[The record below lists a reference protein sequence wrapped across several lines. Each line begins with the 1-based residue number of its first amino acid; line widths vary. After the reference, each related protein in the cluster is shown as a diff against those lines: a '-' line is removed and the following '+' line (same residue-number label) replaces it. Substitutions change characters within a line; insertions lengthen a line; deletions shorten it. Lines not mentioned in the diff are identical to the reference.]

1 MNELS
6 HPWARLGGVIIA
18 ACIVFFLDTTST
30 DALHKLWLPLGL
42 AFSAFLMTQ
51 ALMAVAFACLVMA
64 GLNID
69 LAAGYWVPVWGYPS
83 VAAVSLV
90 VCLIIVVRRFRQRI
104 AETHDARW
112 ARRRRTDAQSDPQ

>member
-69 LAAGYWVPVWGYPS
+69 LGLSQRGGGKFGCMFDYRRA
-83 VAAVSLV
+83 SLPPAH
-90 VCLIIVVRRFRQRI
+90 CRN
-104 AETHDARW
+104 T
-112 ARRRRTDAQSDPQ
+112 